1 MTADDSSAGE
11 FRGASFMSG
20 DFTGATFRDCDLRQV
35 KITDSWLVDVSLSGL
50 VGNLVV
56 NDVDVTAYVDGEL
69 DKRHPERVQLRA
81 MRTASDYRAMWD
93 TIENLWSQTVARA
106 GRLPRPALH
115 QRVDDEWSFVETLRH
130 LVLATDKWAS
140 HMILGKPVPYHRLG
154 LPSTAT
160 SAADAM
166 ALGIDLGA
174 DPSLAEVL
182 EVRGTRMAMVRGIT
196 DGLTDDNLERECPRL
211 PGPGYPDEAYTAG
224 RCLNVIMREECE
236 HRRYAVR
243 DLAVLEADQ
252 DDPSAHYDTAR

>member
-1 MTADDSSAGE
+1 
-11 FRGASFMSG
+11 
-20 DFTGATFRDCDLRQV
+20 
-35 KITDSWLVDVSLSGL
+35 
-50 VGNLVV
+50 VV
-56 NDVDVTAYVDGEL
+56 A
-69 DKRHPERVQLRA
+69 A
-81 MRTASDYRAMWD
+81 C
-93 TIENLWSQTVARA
+93 
-106 GRLPRPALH
+106 RLPVR
-115 QRVDDEWSFVETLRH
+115 
-130 LVLATDKWAS
+130 LATDKWAG
-140 HMILGKPVPYHRLG
+140 HMILGNPVPYHRLG

-160 SAADAM
+160 SAADAV

-243 DLAVLEADQ
+243 DLAVLEADL

>member
-1 MTADDSSAGE
+1 
-11 FRGASFMSG
+11 
-20 DFTGATFRDCDLRQV
+20 
-35 KITDSWLVDVSLSGL
+35 
-50 VGNLVV
+50 
-56 NDVDVTAYVDGEL
+56 
-69 DKRHPERVQLRA
+69 
-81 MRTASDYRAMWD
+81 MWD

-106 GRLPRPALH
+106 GRLPGPALH
-115 QRVDDEWSFVETLRH
+115 QRVDDEWSFAETLRH
-130 LVLATDKWAS
+130 LVLATDKWAG

-154 LPSTAT
+154 LPGTAT
-160 SAADAM
+160 PAADAV

-211 PGPGYPDEAYTAG
+211 PGPGYPDEAYTAD

-243 DLAVLEADQ
+243 DLALLEADQ
-252 DDPSAHYDTAR
+252 DDPPAHYDTAR